1 MERWIGLI
9 GIVVMVGLGLAI
21 SEKRSKVN
29 WRLVGG
35 GVALQFLLAVVVLR
49 VPGAR
54 EAFDGVAWVV
64 NGVITQAD
72 AGIEFVF
79 GSELGRV
86 DGPAGLVF
94 AFRALPV
101 IVFFAS
107 LTGLLFHL
115 GVLQRVIWV
124 FAWLLRRTLGV
135 TGAEALAMAAN
146 VFVGQTEAPL
156 MVKPLLERMTRAQ
169 LMTLMVGGFATI
181 AGSVLAAYVTMLGGE
196 DEAARVLFAKHL
208 ITASVLSAP
217 AALIM
222 ARVLVPETESPPAE
236 TAEELH
242 AAQGER
248 HANALDAAAVGATD
262 GLRLALNVGA
272 MLIAFVSLVA
282 LVNWPLKEMSGGT
295 VSVES
300 ILGAVFS
307 PLAYVMGVP
316 MDEVGLVGRLM
327 GEKVVATEYI
337 AYQSLAEMVRGG
349 ELSERGAMLGAYALC
364 GFANFASIGIQIGGL
379 SALAPGR
386 RKEFSSLAVRAMLGG
401 ALASW
406 MTACVAGVVV
416 G

>member
-1 MERWIGLI
+1 LVLGGIGL
-9 GIVVMVGLGLAI
+9 
-21 SEKRSKVN
+21 
-29 WRLVGG
+29 
-35 GVALQFLLAVVVLR
+35 QFVLAVVVLR

-54 EAFDGVAWVV
+54 DLFDGIAWVV

-72 AGIEFVF
+72 DGIEFVF
-79 GSELGRV
+79 GPELGSA
-86 DGPAGLVF
+86 DGPAGFVF

-107 LTGLLFHL
+107 LMALLFHI
-115 GVLQRVIWV
+115 GVMQRVIWV
-124 FAWLLRRTLGV
+124 LAWVLRRTMGV

-181 AGSVLAAYVTMLGGE
+181 AGSVLAAYVTMLGGG
-196 DEAARVLFAKHL
+196 DEASRILFAKHL

-217 AALIM
+217 AALVM
-222 ARVLVPETESPPAE
+222 ARILVPETETPPAE
-236 TAEELH
+236 TKTELRAAE
-242 AAQGER
+242 GER

-262 GLRLALNVGA
+262 GLRLAMNVAA
-272 MLIAFVSLVA
+272 MLVAFVSIVA
-282 LVNWPLKEMSGGT
+282 LVNWPLKELSDGAL
-295 VSVES
+295 SVQI
-300 ILGAVFS
+300 ILGTVFS

-316 MDEVGLVGRLM
+316 MEEIGLVGRLM
-327 GEKVVATEYI
+327 GEKVVVTEYI
-337 AYQSLAEMVRGG
+337 AYQSLSGMVQEGT
-349 ELSERGAMLGAYALC
+349 LSERGAMISAYALC

-386 RKEFSSLAVRAMLGG
+386 RREFSKLAVRAMCGG

-406 MTACVAGVVV
+406 MTACIAGIVV